1 VSTHSKELG
10 GPQRVAR
17 TLHNMEQNIGFVP
30 GFRRAHGRGVALRGH
45 FTASAEVA
53 ALTTAEHLQGDQIA
67 VAVRLSNGSGNPY
80 SVDRSSINAGATLGL
95 AIRFAL
101 ASGDSAEWAGLN
113 IEDFPARVP
122 DDFAGLA
129 GAQKK
134 SRRGKPNPL
143 RLAMFVVTHPHC
155 LPGLLA
161 ILKVPTSRSFA
172 TNRFNGLHAY
182 HLVAA
187 DGTRRAFRY
196 RWIPLAGSSSKV
208 EPAGITPEE
217 DRLLPPQYL
226 ISEIKLRVA
235 RAPVEWDLVLQMAE
249 PGDPTDDMT
258 KHWPAERPLLAAGR
272 LVLDRVHEDQELV
285 ERSMFDP
292 TKQPPGI
299 ELSDDPVLH
308 FRSESYVESQ
318 RRRLSETKPAV
329 KPE

>member
-1 VSTHSKELG
+1 VSNDPTELG

-45 FTASAEVA
+45 FTASAEAA
-53 ALTTAEHLQGDQIA
+53 ALTTAEHLQGDEIP
-67 VAVRLSNGSGNPY
+67 VAVRLSNGAGNPY
-80 SVDRSSINAGATLGL
+80 SVDRSSVKAGATLGL

-101 ASGDSAEWAGLN
+101 PSGDTAEWAALN
-113 IEDFPARVP
+113 INDFPARVP

-134 SRRGKPNPL
+134 NRMGKANPL
-143 RLAMFVVTHPHC
+143 RLVAFVATHPHC
-155 LPGLLA
+155 LPGLRA
-161 ILKVPTSRSFA
+161 ILTVPTSKSFA

-182 HLVAA
+182 HLVDAG
-187 DGTRRAFRY
+187 GTRRAFRY
-196 RWIPLAGSSSKV
+196 RWVPLA
-208 EPAGITPEE
+208 EPAGITPAEH
-217 DRLLPPQYL
+217 RLLPPQYL

-235 RAPVEWDLVLQMAE
+235 QAPVAWDLVFQMAE

-258 KHWPAERPLLAAGR
+258 KHWPEKRPLLTAGR
-272 LVLDRVHEDQELV
+272 LVLDRVHEDQGLID
-285 ERSMFDP
+285 RSMFDP

-299 ELSDDPVLH
+299 ALSDDPVLH

-318 RRRLSETKPAV
+318 KRRLSETKPAV